1 MTIIMQQVL
10 LLLQLIA
17 LVTSLPQSQSTEIIE
32 NQENVETGLPM
43 AQALVDGE
51 NSDLGK
57 LLLLYAEPCPV
68 TKTTL
73 QSNVPNYRHCHLIPH
88 PLPYNTNHQPYHLPH
103 Q

>member
-17 LVTSLPQSQSTEIIE
+17 LVTSLPQSQNTEIIE

-57 LLLLYAEPCPV
+57 L
-68 TKTTL
+68 
-73 QSNVPNYRHCHLIPH
+73 
-88 PLPYNTNHQPYHLPH
+88 
-103 Q
+103 